1 MFWKSITPMP
11 IKLPQV
17 ISRTTQSRLPS
28 IRSRRGYTMAE
39 IIIVIIVLGLLAAVA
54 IPVYNNI
61 RAAGVDNIKRKN
73 ADMLNQMAATLHNGG
88 VQTNWADADAAF
100 AALRA
105 GINIQSGG
113 TVMVLRLDKNLTSA
127 AYNYV
132 PGTAAAP
139 AQFTAITGQAN
150 VDP

>member
-1 MFWKSITPMP
+1 MHP
-11 IKLPQV
+11 KLPPV
-17 ISRTTQSRLPS
+17 IRSHSKGTSPS
-28 IRSRRGYTMAE
+28 PRSRRGYTMAE

-73 ADMLNQMAATLHNGG
+73 ADMLNQMSATLHNGG
-88 VQTNWADADAAF
+88 VLTNWADASAAL
-100 AALRA
+100 AALRT

-113 TVMVLRLDKNLTSA
+113 TVMVIRLDKNLTAA

-132 PGTAAAP
+132 AGTAAAP
-139 AQFTAITGQAN
+139 AQFNAITGQAN

>member
-1 MFWKSITPMP
+1 MNSVSRPS
-11 IKLPQV
+11 QR
-17 ISRTTQSRLPS
+17 ISLAGLSA
-28 IRSRRGYTMAE
+28 RSRRGYTMAE

-88 VQTNWADADAAF
+88 VVTNWADASAAF
-100 AALRA
+100 TALRG

-113 TVMVLRLDKNLTSA
+113 TTMVIRLDKNLTAA

-132 PGTAAAP
+132 PGDNATP
-139 AQFTAITGQAN
+139 AQFSAITGQAN